1 MLLSSLLLSRGSMSA
16 ADEVDKTSDKS
27 GAKVP
32 KGLSNGG
39 QHAGNYTRR
48 RGLLGFG
55 RLKISAG
62 TLKFVF

>member
-1 MLLSSLLLSRGSMSA
+1 MSA
-16 ADEVDKTSDKS
+16 ADEVDKTGDES

-32 KGLSNGG
+32 NGLRNGG